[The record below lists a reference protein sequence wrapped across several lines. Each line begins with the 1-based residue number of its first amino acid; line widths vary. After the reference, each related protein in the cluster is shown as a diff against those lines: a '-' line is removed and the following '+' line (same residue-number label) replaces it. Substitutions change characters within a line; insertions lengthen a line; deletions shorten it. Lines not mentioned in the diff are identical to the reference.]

1 MIPNKELTEKQYQ
14 DLINFQRLFCGGE
27 GLICETDNPESL
39 YKIFG
44 HGRIPTP
51 MAQTKIKK
59 ISELY
64 ELNPEHCI
72 KPIRTISL
80 NDIIIG
86 YEMTTKPGL
95 EKASS
100 LDLSYEE
107 KKYFLTKT
115 KEILEYFSSIGIIYG
130 DLAPRNILFDTN
142 TGDIKFCDMD
152 NISIAGIPMEL
163 VPFPLQHYED
173 TKPIDSN
180 VHPYMH
186 NVMSL
191 KTFDLDSYWAKK
203 QDIKRYF
210 KNPAVKIVKSME
222 KPEQFNNQYIIKYIK
237 K

>member
-1 MIPNKELTEKQYQ
+1 MKLIIQNLNIKLLATEEYQNLWQKQK
-14 DLINFQRLFCGGE
+14 L
-27 GLICETDNPESL
+27 
-39 YKIFG
+39 
-44 HGRIPTP
+44 
-51 MAQTKIKK
+51 
-59 ISELY
+59 
-64 ELNPEHCI
+64 
-72 KPIRTISL
+72 
-80 NDIIIG
+80 
-86 YEMTTKPGL
+86 
-95 EKASS
+95 
-100 LDLSYEE
+100 

-115 KEILEYFSSIGIIYG
+115 KVILEYFSSIGIIYG

-222 KPEQFNNQYIIKYIK
+222 QPEHFNNQYIIKYIK